1 MIRPDSP
8 SPAVAYETISSP
20 SNGTA
25 APTGAG
31 AGCSQLRPRGSNH
44 VGMRQYNERVVL
56 QAIRL
61 HGELP
66 KADLARLTRLSTQ
79 TISLIVN
86 KLLDERLL
94 VKREPLRGRIGQ
106 PSVPI
111 ALNPDGAY
119 SVGVEIGRRD
129 MDVLLIDFVGRVR
142 HRARTQY
149 AFPDPDRLFDTLAP
163 MLGQALHTLGTPAAR
178 ARVSGVGIAAPL
190 SLGGWT
196 NLLGVSD
203 ALARRW
209 DEVDMPQRLA
219 GLTDLPLHFIKDTA
233 AACVAELVAGEGR
246 TRRSF
251 LYLFVDTFIG
261 GGLVLDS
268 HLFAGH
274 RGNAGA
280 VGSMPLHVT
289 GAGPAPAQVLSC
301 ASLLSLQRHYE
312 HAGLDP
318 DAATDERALEL
329 PWAEHTQVWLANAAR
344 SMALAIINA
353 ACLLDLG
360 DIVIDGVFSRR
371 LLARLISHVESAL
384 DLHCW
389 EGVTRPQIHPG
400 SIGADAR
407 ALGGAMLP
415 LYADYAPDPE
425 VFLKADPLRG
435 PAGLPATGVSG

>member
-31 AGCSQLRPRGSNH
+31 AGGSQLRPRGSNH

-163 MLGQALHTLGTPAAR
+163 MLGQALAIWRMSEERPKADLDREEGYRDRDLSRYRQGIAR
-178 ARVSGVGIAAPL
+178 AQRSRAA
-190 SLGGWT
+190 G
-196 NLLGVSD
+196 
-203 ALARRW
+203 
-209 DEVDMPQRLA
+209 
-219 GLTDLPLHFIKDTA
+219 
-233 AACVAELVAGEGR
+233 
-246 TRRSF
+246 TRSTCRS
-251 LYLFVDTFIG
+251 
-261 GGLVLDS
+261 
-268 HLFAGH
+268 A
-274 RGNAGA
+274 
-280 VGSMPLHVT
+280 
-289 GAGPAPAQVLSC
+289 
-301 ASLLSLQRHYE
+301 
-312 HAGLDP
+312 
-318 DAATDERALEL
+318 
-329 PWAEHTQVWLANAAR
+329 W
-344 SMALAIINA
+344 
-353 ACLLDLG
+353 
-360 DIVIDGVFSRR
+360 
-371 LLARLISHVESAL
+371 
-384 DLHCW
+384 
-389 EGVTRPQIHPG
+389 PG
-400 SIGADAR
+400 
-407 ALGGAMLP
+407 
-415 LYADYAPDPE
+415 
-425 VFLKADPLRG
+425 
-435 PAGLPATGVSG
+435 